1 MYLRLKK
8 IEFMANPEFK
18 QGEFVWTSDGGGS
31 TVVGRI
37 IEEPTV
43 QPDPARQRLLRD
55 TGVRALGG
63 VPIHLDPEKIR
74 KFLDIGK

>member
-1 MYLRLKK
+1 MSLRLKK
-8 IEFMANPEFK
+8 IEFMVNPEQK
-18 QGEFVWTSDGGGS
+18 EFVWTSDGGGI

-43 QPDPARQRLLRD
+43 QSDPARQRLLRN

-74 KFLDIGK
+74 TFLDSGK

>member
-1 MYLRLKK
+1 MSLRLKK
-8 IEFMANPEFK
+8 IEFMVNPEQK
-18 QGEFVWTSDGGGS
+18 EFVWTSDGGGT

-43 QPDPARQRLLRD
+43 QSDPARQRLLRG

-74 KFLDIGK
+74 TFLDSGK